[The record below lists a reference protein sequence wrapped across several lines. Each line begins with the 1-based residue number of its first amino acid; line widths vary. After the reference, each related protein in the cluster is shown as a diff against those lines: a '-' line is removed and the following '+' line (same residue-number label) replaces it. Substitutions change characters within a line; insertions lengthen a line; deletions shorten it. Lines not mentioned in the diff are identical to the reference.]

1 MVVAVA
7 TLSNASQQLPVLGF
21 SSAEFQSP
29 LYLALPVQNVND
41 ILGLLRDFV
50 KEVAKNPERNHE
62 LELPMSLVEDARA
75 EIKAYTD
82 KATKK
87 LERLKEELQSVLNDN
102 SSFGEVEVIS
112 HVKEP
117 KSWVEKVVGRLLL
130 REGDEKSPY
139 LKDMFRIGVIVKD
152 DSKLEVVHDAV
163 RDFLRDWQ
171 DSADLKDTN
180 GGLLKI
186 DCVNFISEPK
196 RNLGEHPENP
206 ASPWRGIKGYV
217 VTVGGFVFEYQI
229 KSEDFVKRENDT
241 ESRESHS
248 LYEKK
253 RTEIIAERAERLGLH
268 PAFVPFSQ
276 QLLRQILVD
285 PEIHITPP
293 PGIAI
298 ARTSDQP

>member
-7 TLSNASQQLPVLGF
+7 TRREAPEQVVLDF
-21 SSAEFQSP
+21 SSAQFHSP
-29 LYLALPVQNVND
+29 LFVALPVQKVND

-50 KEVAKNPERNHE
+50 KEVAKNPEGNHE
-62 LELPMSLVEDARA
+62 LELPMSLVEDARS
-75 EIKAYTD
+75 EMEVYTA
-82 KATKK
+82 KATEK
-87 LERLKEELQSVLNDN
+87 LERLKEKLQSDLNSN
-102 SSFGEVEVIS
+102 SSFGKIKVIS

-139 LKDMFRIGVIVKD
+139 LKDMFRLGVIVKD

-217 VTVGGFVFEYQI
+217 GIKDLVFEYQI
-229 KSEDFVKRENDT
+229 KSEAFVKQEKNS
-241 ESRESHS
+241 ESPASHLS
-248 LYEKK
+248 YEKR
-253 RTEIIAERAERLGLH
+253 RTAKITEFAERLGLH
-268 PAFVPFSQ
+268 PDFVPFFQ
-276 QLLRQILVD
+276 QLVRQILVD
-285 PEIHITPP
+285 PETPITPP
-293 PGIAI
+293 PGITI
-298 ARTSDQP
+298 IRTSD

>member
-7 TLSNASQQLPVLGF
+7 TLSNASQQLPMLDL

-29 LYLALPVQNVND
+29 LYLALPVQKVND

-50 KEVAKNPERNHE
+50 KEVAKNPEGNHE
-62 LELPMSLVEDARA
+62 LELPMFLVEDARA
-75 EIKAYTD
+75 EMKAYTD

-87 LERLKEELQSVLNDN
+87 LERLEEELQSVLNNN

-152 DSKLEVVHDAV
+152 DSKLEVAHDAV

-171 DSADLKDTN
+171 DSADLEDPT
-180 GGLLKI
+180 GGLLKLV
-186 DCVNFISEPK
+186 CVNFISEPK

-217 VTVGGFVFEYQI
+217 GIKDLVFEYQI
-229 KSEDFVKRENDT
+229 KSEAFVKQEKDS
-241 ESRESHS
+241 ESPASHLS
-248 LYEKK
+248 YEKR
-253 RTEIIAERAERLGLH
+253 RTAKIAEFAERLGLH
-268 PAFVPFSQ
+268 PAFVPFFQ
-276 QLLRQILVD
+276 QLVRQILVD
-285 PEIHITPP
+285 PEIRITPP
-293 PGIAI
+293 PGITI
-298 ARTSDQP
+298 VRTSD